1 MEMTRSGTRVV
12 ALAAFA
18 ALVLVACGNDADS
31 DASGGGSPVAEDA
44 PRVAMVHIAVVD
56 ESSWDIA
63 GASAYDA
70 MCEEHGFDCTRS
82 ELVTYEAAPGVLR
95 DFGEQ
100 GYDMVIT
107 HSSGYASAIEE
118 VAPEYPETEFV
129 LFSYA
134 EDTKGLDNYS
144 AWSMNWDQVGF
155 AVGVLAG
162 TVTDT
167 GQTAI
172 VGGEKI
178 PSTVRGV
185 RFFEAGVHEVNP
197 DASVTPVWVGS
208 WTDAARAY
216 ELTRSVTDDGVD
228 FVAVFAD
235 LAGSGAQ
242 RAADEAGVF
251 THGEYIDQAE
261 DYPNA
266 IVTSY
271 IVDMEGAF
279 QEIGQAFVDGELEGQ
294 IVQMGVETGDL
305 SFTPFQNVDPE
316 VEEAV
321 NTALDDLASGEIT
334 LPDF

>member
-1 MEMTRSGTRVV
+1 MRTSRSRIVGLLSVAIL
-12 ALAAFA
+12 ALAACGDDA
-18 ALVLVACGNDADS
+18 ADGGTD
-31 DASGGGSPVAEDA
+31 GGSPLPEDA

-63 GASAYDA
+63 GANAYDA
-70 MCEEHGFDCTRS
+70 MCEKYGFDCTKA

-118 VAPEYPETEFV
+118 VAPDYPDTEFV

-162 TVTDT
+162 AVTDS
-167 GQTAI
+167 GETAI

-185 RFFEAGVHEVNP
+185 TFFEAGVHEVNP
-197 DASVTPVWVGS
+197 DAIVTPVWIGS

-216 ELTRSVTDDGVD
+216 ELTRSVIDDGVD

-235 LAGSGAQ
+235 LAGSGSQ

-251 THGEYIDQAE
+251 THGEYIDQSD

-271 IVDMEGAF
+271 IVDMDGAF
-279 QEIGQAFVDGELEGQ
+279 DEIGQTFVDGELEGQ

-305 SFTPFQNVDPE
+305 SFTPFENVDPE
-316 VEEAV
+316 VEQTV
-321 NTALDDLASGEIT
+321 NDALDGLASGDIK
-334 LPDF
+334 LPDA